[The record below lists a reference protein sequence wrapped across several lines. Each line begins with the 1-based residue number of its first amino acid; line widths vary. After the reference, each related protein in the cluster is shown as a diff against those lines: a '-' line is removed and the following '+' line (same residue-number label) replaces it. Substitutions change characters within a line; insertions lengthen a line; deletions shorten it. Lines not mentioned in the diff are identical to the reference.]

1 MGMEDG
7 VEPSSSSDGGG
18 REIARKSACFSS
30 KTPAFC
36 LSLVCL
42 LPLLQLALAVFPAQ
56 RQAPS
61 LGRPSQELA

>member
-18 REIARKSACFSS
+18 RETARKYVCFSS

-42 LPLLQLALAVFPAQ
+42 LPLLRLAFAVFPAPH
-56 RQAPS
+56 QAPS